1 MGVEAIKQV
10 DIDKAFHLFAANLRE
25 ARELEFIENL
35 TKLLSRL
42 LGADHVM
49 VSEIFEDAPDTAHVV
64 AFYSNGELQQP
75 VSYNLVGSPCEKVLS
90 ADSCVFNEGVCES
103 FPHDEMLQEL
113 GAASYIG
120 VPMLTADQN
129 KLGLLAVLND
139 TPTDYSSTVFELLQV
154 AAAQAAAELAQLR
167 ITRNLQESQRR
178 LETLMNSLPGMAYR
192 CKNDELW
199 SMEIVSRGALDLTGY
214 QPQDLINNSRI
225 AWGELI
231 HPEDRELVQ
240 QGGDDATKRG
250 QYFRLAYRIICA
262 DESIR
267 WVWEQGK
274 GIANDQ
280 GEVTHFEGFILDVT
294 EQHQHQEH
302 IAEIAFRDELTGLA
316 NRAGLLDFL
325 ESQYE
330 QNGEQDYLLVLLDV
344 RYFRSINERFGLH
357 AGDRLLSIV
366 AERLRDGARD
376 FQDIVMLARITG
388 DEFVVVVKT
397 NALKAEQFMTVA
409 NNLKSCFE
417 DSILLGEHKWDVEL
431 RISGAFSYNAD
442 SAAELL
448 QQASIAMHEAKQH
461 ELLYCIF
468 DEGLERKVS
477 AERHRTE
484 RFLKALREDKLSIY
498 LQPLICLSDN
508 QCVGAE
514 VLCRWFDDEL
524 GAVSPDVFIDIARK
538 QGVLPEL
545 GSQVLTKTC
554 EQLRR
559 WQYDG
564 FELPYVSV
572 NVGAQQFA
580 APDVVDDFLSTCAG
594 LDTQLI
600 TLEITESDLMLDPQ
614 LALTVTGRLRDHGF
628 RLAIDDFG
636 TGYSSLA
643 YLQQF
648 SVDILK
654 IDMSFVHEM
663 LRDASSKTL
672 INTIIAMARSLDL
685 VTIAEGV
692 ETEQQ
697 AQALKQLGCEYGQGY
712 YFAHPMSPEDFAKTW
727 LQQQ

>member
-1 MGVEAIKQV
+1 MNIEQ
-10 DIDKAFHLFAANLRE
+10 AFHAFAENLRE

-35 TKLLSRL
+35 TKLLSQL

-49 VSEIFEDAPDTAHVV
+49 ISEIFDDTPDTAHVV
-64 AFYSNGELQQP
+64 AFFSYGQLQQP
-75 VSYNLVGSPCEKVLS
+75 VSYNLLGSPCEQVLTTE
-90 ADSCVFNEGVCES
+90 SCAFTDGVCES
-103 FPHDEMLQEL
+103 FPQDTMLQEL

-139 TPTDYSSTVFELLQV
+139 TATEYSETVLELLQV

-461 ELLYCIF
+461 ELVYCIF

-564 FELPYVSV
+564 FELPFVSV

-600 TLEITESDLMLDPQ
+600 TLEITESDLMMDPQ

-712 YFAHPMSPEDFAKTW
+712 YFAHPMSPEDFAKAW

>member
-1 MGVEAIKQV
+1 M
-10 DIDKAFHLFAANLRE
+10 DIEQALHLLADNLCE

-49 VSEIFEDAPDTAHVV
+49 VSEIFDEEPNTAHVV
-64 AFYSNGELQQP
+64 AFYSHGKLQEP
-75 VSYNLVGSPCEKVLS
+75 VSYNLVGSPCEQVLS
-90 ADSCVFNEGVCES
+90 TESCVFNKGVCES
-103 FPHDEMLQEL
+103 FPQDEMLQEL

-120 VPMLTADQN
+120 VPMLTADQS

-139 TPTDYSSTVFELLQV
+139 DPTDYSELVLKLLQV

-167 ITRNLQESQRR
+167 ISRNLQESQRR

-192 CKNDELW
+192 CKNDGHW
-199 SMEIVSRGALDLTGY
+199 TMEIVSRGALDLTGY
-214 QPQDLINNSRI
+214 QPQDLIQNRRVSW
-225 AWGELI
+225 AELI
-231 HPEDRELVQ
+231 HPDDRERVQ
-240 QGGDDATKRG
+240 EGVYDATRRG

-262 DESIR
+262 DGNIR

-274 GIANDQ
+274 DVTNDA
-280 GEVTHFEGFILDVT
+280 GEVTHLEGFILDVT
-294 EQHQHQEH
+294 EQHMHQEH

-316 NRAGLLDFL
+316 NRAALLDFL
-325 ESQYE
+325 EKQYD
-330 QNGEQDYLLVLLDV
+330 QNGEQDYLLVLLDI

-357 AGDRLLSIV
+357 AGDRLLRV
-366 AERLRDGARD
+366 AARRLQEGTRDLD
-376 FQDIVMLARITG
+376 DIILLARVTG
-388 DEFVVVVKT
+388 DEFVIVAKS
-397 NALKAEQFMTVA
+397 NALKAEQYMTVA
-409 NNLKSCFE
+409 NHLKTCFE
-417 DSILLGEHKWDVEL
+417 DAILLGEHKWDVEI
-431 RISGAFSYNAD
+431 RTSGSFSYNAR

-448 QQASIAMHEAKQH
+448 QQAITAMHEAKEQ
-461 ELLYCIF
+461 ELTHCIF

-484 RFLKALREDKLSIY
+484 RFIKALREQRLSIY
-498 LQPLICLSDN
+498 LQPLISLQDHE
-508 QCVGAE
+508 CVGAE

-524 GAVSPDVFIDIARK
+524 GAVSPGIFIDIARK
-538 QGVLPEL
+538 QGLLPEL
-545 GSQVLTKTC
+545 GQQVLSKTC
-554 EQLRR
+554 DLLRR
-559 WQYDG
+559 WKYDD
-564 FELPYVSV
+564 FALPYVSV

-580 APDVVDDFLSTCAG
+580 APDVVDTFLSTCEG

-600 TLEITESDLMLDPQ
+600 TLEITESDLMMDPQ
-614 LALTVTGRLRDHGF
+614 LALTVTGRLRSHGF

-654 IDMSFVHEM
+654 IDMSFVQAM

-685 VTIAEGV
+685 VTIAEGI
-692 ETEQQ
+692 ETEEQ
-697 AQALKQLGCEYGQGY
+697 AQALKELGCEYAQGY
-712 YFAHPMSPEDFAKTW
+712 YFAHPMSPADFAKTW
-727 LQQQ
+727 LKKQ